1 MSTMTNIIHYLS
13 IILPFSNEIA
23 IVFTESGY
31 PQFKNLYKSCF
42 DSSLLGKHESQLKRM
57 LKDKLCTKKDYIHK
71 ILIDLLAYL
80 GIMLLIGKNTLQYG
94 YATGVVSGIVII
106 FYSII
111 LPNMFLGFTTHKIIN
126 LLHFHTPAA
135 HIIVGLSLIVL
146 LIYMTQITELFVQKY
161 TKNIKFDPEMEKN
174 TKT

>member
-1 MSTMTNIIHYLS
+1 MTTMTNIIHYLS
-13 IILPFSNEIA
+13 IILPFSNETA

-31 PQFKNLYKSCF
+31 PQFKHLYKSCF
-42 DSSLLGKHESQLKRM
+42 DSSLLGKHEPQLKRM
-57 LKDKLCTKKDYIHK
+57 LKDKLCTKRDYIHK

-94 YATGVVSGIVII
+94 YATGVVTGIVII

-111 LPNMFLGFTTHKIIN
+111 LPNMFLGFATHKIMN

-135 HIIVGLSLIVL
+135 HIIVGLFLIAL
-146 LIYMTQITELFVQKY
+146 LIYITQLTESFVQTY
-161 TKNIKFDPEMEKN
+161 TKNIKFDPEAEKN

>member
-13 IILPFSNEIA
+13 IILPFSNEMA

-31 PQFKNLYKSCF
+31 PRFKNLYKSCF
-42 DSSLLGKHESQLKRM
+42 DSSLLGNHESKLKR
-57 LKDKLCTKKDYIHK
+57 LLRDKLCTKRDYIHK

-111 LPNMFLGFTTHKIIN
+111 LPNMFLGFTTHKIIE
-126 LLHFHTPAA
+126 LLHFKTPFG
-135 HIIVGLSLIVL
+135 HIIVGISLITL
-146 LIYMTQITELFVQKY
+146 LIYITQVTESFVQKY
-161 TKNIKFDPEMEKN
+161 TKNIKFDPEVEKN

>member
-13 IILPFSNEIA
+13 IILPFSNEMA

-42 DSSLLGKHESQLKRM
+42 DSSLLGKHEAKLKRM
-57 LKDKLCTKKDYIHK
+57 LKDKLCTKRDYTQK
-71 ILIDLLAYL
+71 IMIDLLAYL

-111 LPNMFLGFTTHKIIN
+111 LPNMFLGFATHKIMN
-126 LLHFHTPAA
+126 LLHFHTPSA
-135 HIIVGLSLIVL
+135 HIIVGIFLIAL
-146 LIYMTQITELFVQKY
+146 LIYITLVTESFVQKY
-161 TKNIKFDPEMEKN
+161 TKNIKFDPEVEKN
-174 TKT
+174 TKK

>member
-13 IILPFSNEIA
+13 IILPFSNETA

-42 DSSLLGKHESQLKRM
+42 DSSLLGKHESKLKHL
-57 LKDKLCTKKDYIHK
+57 LKDKLCTKRDYIHK

-111 LPNMFLGFTTHKIIN
+111 LPNMFLGFATHNIMN
-126 LLHFHTPAA
+126 LLHFHTPAG
-135 HIIVGLSLIVL
+135 HIIVGISLIAL
-146 LIYMTQITELFVQKY
+146 LIYITQLSESFVQKY
-161 TKNIKFDPEMEKN
+161 TKNIKFDPETEKN

>member
-1 MSTMTNIIHYLS
+1 MTTMTNIIHYLS
-13 IILPFSNEIA
+13 IILPFSNETA

-42 DSSLLGKHESQLKRM
+42 DSSLLGKHEPQLKRM
-57 LKDKLCTKKDYIHK
+57 LKDKLCTKRDYIHK

-111 LPNMFLGFTTHKIIN
+111 LPNMFLGFVTHKIMD
-126 LLHFHTPAA
+126 LLHFHTPSA
-135 HIIVGLSLIVL
+135 HIIVGLFLIAL
-146 LIYMTQITELFVQKY
+146 LIYITQLTESFVQKY
-161 TKNIKFDPEMEKN
+161 TKNIKFDPEAEKN